1 MEIDKIIQGC
11 LRGDRLSQKQLFDRF
26 SGKMLAVCMRYS
38 RHRMEAEDLLQDGF
52 IKVFNHL
59 DQYKSDG
66 PFEQWVRRIMIN
78 TAIKNSQRKSFQNEF
93 AAGEELPES
102 QELPEIIDRMSETEL
117 LQLINELPE
126 GYRMVFNLYA
136 IEGFSHREISEV
148 LNIEESTSRSQLVK
162 ARKVLQEKVI
172 GQQKT
177 IL

>member
-1 MEIDKIIQGC
+1 MYAPKMKGLCFRYIGESEIVKDI
-11 LRGDRLSQKQLFDRF
+11 
-26 SGKMLAVCMRYS
+26 V
-38 RHRMEAEDLLQDGF
+38 QDGF
-52 IKVFNHL
+52 IKVFTHL

-117 LQLINELPE
+117 LQLINDLPE

-148 LNIEESTSRSQLVK
+148 LKIEESTSRSQLVK